1 MKSPKVNRKFL
12 YKLPTVSQ
20 YTVFVHQIMACY
32 QSMQELLPFKLGIS
46 VELVNGSCY
55 IFQNEVPVAGFDGGH
70 QIEGFAEN
78 CAEELRM
85 LVLETMKAE
94 EPKYRS

>member
-20 YTVFVHQIMACY
+20 YTVLIHQLMACY
-32 QSMQELLPFKLGIS
+32 KSMQELLPNKLEIS
-46 VELVNGSCY
+46 LELVNGSCF
-55 IFQNEVPVAGFDGGH
+55 IFQSEVPVAGFDGGH